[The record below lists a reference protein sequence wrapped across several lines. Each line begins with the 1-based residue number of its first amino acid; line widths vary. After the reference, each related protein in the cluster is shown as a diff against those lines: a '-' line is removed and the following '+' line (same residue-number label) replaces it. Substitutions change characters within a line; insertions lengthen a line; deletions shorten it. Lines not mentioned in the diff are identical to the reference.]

1 MKGSDS
7 MECSLF
13 VITKEEIDEAT
24 IKDYEKDEIFVK
36 PFIDENIEIEMTDHF
51 YYQISTE
58 SSSNSTVNLY
68 TKIEELHDLLN
79 SIYELGS
86 FKFIILDNEKNIH
99 ELLNQEDGNIE
110 KAFASLPQEKISMKD
125 LLEKY
130 PHMID
135 SNRMY
140 IID

>member
-1 MKGSDS
+1 

-13 VITKEEIDEAT
+13 VITREEIDEAV
-24 IKDYEKDEIFVK
+24 IMDYEKEKIFIR
-36 PFIDENIEIEMTDHF
+36 PFIDENIEIEMTGHF

-58 SSSNSTVNLY
+58 SASSSTVNLY
-68 TKIEELHDLLN
+68 NKIEEIHDALKT
-79 SIYELGS
+79 IYELGS
-86 FKFIILDNEKNIH
+86 FRFILLDEEKDIQ
-99 ELLNQEDGNIE
+99 ELLEQEDGNIE
-110 KAFASLPQEKISMKD
+110 KAFCSLPQEKINIEA

-135 SNRMY
+135 TNRMY